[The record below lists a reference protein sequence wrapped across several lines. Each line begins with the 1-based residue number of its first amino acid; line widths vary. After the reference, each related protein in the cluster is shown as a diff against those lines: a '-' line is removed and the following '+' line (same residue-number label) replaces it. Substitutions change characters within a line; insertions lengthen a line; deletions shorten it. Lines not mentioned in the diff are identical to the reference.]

1 VSYVPNLLSGQPQTH
16 PQAQDGGVVSIVR
29 TDTCSIYAMWLRNSP
44 QKSLAVIR
52 RLAGRVFRQMPR
64 RKPTQFLLDQRQQ
77 LVGRLAFVSLQR
89 G

>member
-1 VSYVPNLLSGQPQTH
+1 
-16 PQAQDGGVVSIVR
+16 
-29 TDTCSIYAMWLRNSP
+29 MWLRNSP